1 MKEIL
6 RLLYFCVFCGEFY
19 QRQADLAEPVVL
31 GTNRS
36 TNMIADLWQDLHYG
50 ARMLRKHPGF
60 TAIAMLT
67 LALGIGANTAIFSV
81 VNTVLLRPLLFKDPD
96 RLVMIFERR
105 PTSGES
111 DLPVATYE
119 FAAMREQAQSFE
131 NLAFIQTAG
140 LNLTGRGDAE
150 TIKAWRVSPKF
161 FSLLGIPILQGR
173 AFMTDEVNQIAVL
186 SQSLWQRRF
195 ASDTN
200 IIGQN
205 ISLNDQPFTV
215 IGVIPQL
222 DLMPDVLLPFDST
235 VIRTPANDH
244 DSSSVIGRL
253 KAGAT
258 VEQAQRELAQIARQ
272 LELSDSNNTGHGVQ
286 IVPLHEYAVGNV
298 SRALWVL
305 FGAVA
310 FVLLIACANVANLLL
325 ARAVARQKE
334 IALRTALGAT
344 QFRIMRQL
352 LTESLLLAA
361 ASGLFGLLLATWLID
376 LLPKIEA
383 VNLPRLEKIGI
394 DTEMLAA
401 TIGLSLL
408 TGLLTGIAPLWHSY
422 TPNLSRHL
430 LEGTRGL
437 NRRSSGSLL
446 VVLELALTLILL
458 IGSGLLLQTFVRLV
472 HVNPGFDPSKV
483 LRLGLSLPAL
493 RYPKAEQQ
501 LLFYEKLIERLKV
514 LPGVES
520 VSATSQSPLLASGN
534 WGAVAIEGRPAA
546 APGRETYVAVTSIST
561 EYFQTMR
568 IPLAQGRSFTA
579 FDGAQSAAVAI
590 INETMARQFWP
601 RESPLGRRLVADN
614 GPALTVVGVVGDVLH
629 GGLSALPIP
638 EIFVPHLQAPVAS
651 LAVMVRTAMDPSLLA
666 ATVREEVGALDHD
679 LPVPLTTMEQL
690 VSRSVAS
697 QRFNALLIGAF
708 GALALA
714 LSIVGVFG
722 VINYSVAQ
730 RTHEIGVRIALGAN
744 GRDIFKLI
752 IGQGMRLAVLGVGI
766 GLLGASA
773 LTGMLA
779 DLLYDVSTVDIA
791 TFVLVPLLLIGVTVL
806 ASYLPARRAAKVDP
820 LVALRTDL

>member
-1 MKEIL
+1 
-6 RLLYFCVFCGEFY
+6 
-19 QRQADLAEPVVL
+19 
-31 GTNRS
+31 
-36 TNMIADLWQDLHYG
+36 MISDLWQDLRYG
-50 ARMLRKHPGF
+50 MRMLLKHPGF

-81 VNTVLLRPLLFKDPD
+81 VNSILLRPLPFKDPD

-105 PTSGES
+105 STSGEA

-119 FAAMREQAQSFE
+119 FAAMREQARSFE

-140 LNLTGRGDAE
+140 LNLSGRGDAE
-150 TIKAWRVSPKF
+150 TIKAWRVSPEF
-161 FSLLGIPILQGR
+161 FSLMRIPMLQGR
-173 AFMTDEVNQIAVL
+173 AFMAGEVNQIAIL
-186 SQSLWQRRF
+186 NQSLWQRRF
-195 ASDTN
+195 ASEAN
-200 IIGQN
+200 IIGRN
-205 ISLNDQPFTV
+205 ITLNDQPVTV
-215 IGVIPQL
+215 IGIIPQI

-235 VIRTPANDH
+235 AIRTRANEH
-244 DSSSVIGRL
+244 DSSSVLGRL
-253 KAGAT
+253 NAGVT

-272 LELSDSNNTGHGVQ
+272 LELSDSNNTGHGLQ
-286 IVPLHEYAVGNV
+286 IVSLHEYAVGNV
-298 SRALWVL
+298 GRALWVL

-325 ARAVARQKE
+325 TRAVARQKE

-344 QFRIMRQL
+344 QFRIIRQL

-361 ASGLFGLLLATWLID
+361 ASGILGLLLATWLVD
-376 LLPKIEA
+376 LLPKLQA

-394 DTEMLAA
+394 DAEVLAA

-408 TGLLTGIAPLWHSY
+408 TGLLTGIAPVWHSF
-422 TPNLSRHL
+422 TPNLSLRL

-458 IGSGLLLQTFVRLV
+458 VGSGLLLQTFVRLL
-472 HVNPGFDPSKV
+472 HVNPGFDSSNV
-483 LRLGLSLPAL
+483 LRLNLSLPSL
-493 RYPKAEQQ
+493 RYPKAEQR
-501 LLFYEKLIERLKV
+501 LLFYEQLIERLRG

-534 WGAVAIEGRPAA
+534 WGAVAIEGHPAA
-546 APGRETYVAVTSIST
+546 PVGRETYVAVTSIST
-561 EYFQTMR
+561 EYFHTMR
-568 IPLAQGRSFTA
+568 IPLVQGRSFTA
-579 FDGAQSAAVAI
+579 FDAAQSAAVAM

-601 RESPLGRRLVADN
+601 QESPLGRQLVVDG

-629 GGLSALPIP
+629 GGLSAAPIP
-638 EIFVPHLQAPVAS
+638 EIFVPHQQAPVAS
-651 LAVMVRTAMDPSLLA
+651 LAVMIRTSMDPSLLA

-679 LPVPLTTMEQL
+679 LPVPLTTMDQL
-690 VSRSVAS
+690 VSRSIAG

-708 GALALA
+708 GALALG
-714 LSIVGVFG
+714 LSVVGVFG

-752 IGQGMRLAVLGVGI
+752 IGQGMRLAFLGVGI

-773 LTGMLA
+773 LTRMLA
-779 DLLYDVSTVDIA
+779 DLLYQVSTLDAA
-791 TFVLVPLLLIGVTVL
+791 TFVLVPLLLVGVTLL
-806 ASYLPARRAAKVDP
+806 ACYLPARRAAKVDP
-820 LVALRTDL
+820 LVALRTDS